1 MHFISSALKFKYQP
15 GQIGVNQ
22 LVVSSKV
29 RLLRNQVVTI
39 LFLNMLLTL
48 TKVSSVQ
55 VVCKNYLGLICDMCV
70 CVCVYADACVK
81 LICTVTVI
89 VFL

>member
-55 VVCKNYLGLICDMCV
+55 VVCKN
-70 CVCVYADACVK
+70 
-81 LICTVTVI
+81 
-89 VFL
+89 